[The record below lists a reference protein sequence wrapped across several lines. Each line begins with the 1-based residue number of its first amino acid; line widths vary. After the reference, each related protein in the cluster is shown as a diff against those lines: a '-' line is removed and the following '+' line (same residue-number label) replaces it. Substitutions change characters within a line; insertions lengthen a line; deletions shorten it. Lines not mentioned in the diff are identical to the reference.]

1 MPGVTVAR
9 IAPVAT
15 GVASA
20 RWDQPTHKRR
30 EHPRRNGRARFL
42 ATVLPE
48 ADPERCEV
56 ANDFDADGQLRGVI
70 VIDAQSG
77 ATLARFTFE
86 QLARLGEQS
95 DQRGLFF
102 ERRG

>member
-1 MPGVTVAR
+1 
-9 IAPVAT
+9 
-15 GVASA
+15 
-20 RWDQPTHKRR
+20 
-30 EHPRRNGRARFL
+30 
-42 ATVLPE
+42 
-48 ADPERCEV
+48 
-56 ANDFDADGQLRGVI
+56 VI